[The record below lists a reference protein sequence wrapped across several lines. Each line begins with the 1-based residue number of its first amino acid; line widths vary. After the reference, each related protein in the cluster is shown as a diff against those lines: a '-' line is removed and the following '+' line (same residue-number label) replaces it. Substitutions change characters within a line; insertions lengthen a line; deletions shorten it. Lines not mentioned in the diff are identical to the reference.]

1 MSRVLVG
8 FHGKLPGAGDFV
20 QRRLPAVFV
29 DRWDAAMQAALAG
42 AAETLGES
50 WKERVLAAPAWR
62 FALARH
68 VCGPLPW
75 TGVVASSR
83 DRVGRVF
90 PLVLAASP
98 AAGGDGWP
106 RLPRHAWFS
115 AVEHAMERSREAIAV
130 SMFDAVVAMLPD
142 PSASPLDDMPQVAGH
157 ARGYWWRGNAREE
170 GIALDGLPGPHDYL
184 RLLGADRQ
192 EESA

>member
-1 MSRVLVG
+1 MNRVLVG
-8 FHGKLPGAGDFV
+8 FHGKLPGVGDFV

-29 DRWDAAMQAALAG
+29 DRWDTAMQSALPG
-42 AAETLGES
+42 AADALGES

-62 FALARH
+62 FVLARH

-75 TGVVASSR
+75 AGVVTSSQ

-98 AAGGDGWP
+98 AIGENGWP
-106 RLPRHAWFS
+106 RLPGHAWF
-115 AVEHAMERSREAIAV
+115 AALDHAMERSREAISV

-142 PSASPLDDMPQVAGH
+142 PSTKQPDAVPPASTH
-157 ARGYWWRGNAREE
+157 ARSYWWRGNARDE
-170 GIALDGLPGPHDYL
+170 GIAFDGLPGADDYL
-184 RLLGADRQ
+184 RLLGVDRQ
-192 EESA
+192 EESV